1 MTPPVKGTIT
11 IKTPAAVVVTL
22 ITVVG
27 TVVGSYLASGK
38 AVENELLE
46 LKYQIMF
53 ETQDRKY
60 ADEKLDMRIATN
72 TKDIL
77 LFNQRLDAMKPAT
90 VTTFR

>member
-1 MTPPVKGTIT
+1 MNAPVKGTIT

-22 ITVVG
+22 ITVIG

-38 AVENELLE
+38 AVENELLD

-53 ETQDRKY
+53 ETQDRKN
-60 ADEKLDMRIATN
+60 ADDKFDMKIAN
-72 TKDIL
+72 NIKAIEAV
-77 LFNQRLDAMKPAT
+77 NSRVDALRPST